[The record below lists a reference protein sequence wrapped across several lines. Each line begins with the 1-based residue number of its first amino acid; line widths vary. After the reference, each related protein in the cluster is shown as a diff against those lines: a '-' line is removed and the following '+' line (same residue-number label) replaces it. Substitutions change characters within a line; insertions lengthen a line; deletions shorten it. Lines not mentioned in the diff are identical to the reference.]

1 MKLPK
6 NYYLNE
12 SVVDIAK
19 DLIGKVLITRINN
32 IATAGIIT
40 ETEAYNGIYDK
51 ACHAYNGRITERNKV
66 LYETGGISY
75 VYLCY
80 GMHYLFNV
88 VTNKKNI
95 PEAVLIRAIK
105 PIEGLTT
112 IFKRI
117 SKQSLTNNIFS
128 GPGKV
133 TKALGI
139 DKRLNTQA
147 LTGNQIWI
155 EDKSIKINYQHLS
168 VGPRIGVDYAQEDAL
183 LPYRFYINPKLT
195 DEVFIK

>member
-32 IATAGIIT
+32 IVTAGIIT

-66 LYETGGISY
+66 LYETGGVSY

-80 GMHYLFNV
+80 GMHYLFNI

-155 EDKSIKINYQHLS
+155 EDKGIKINYQHLS
-168 VGPRIGVDYAQEDAL
+168 VGPRIGIDYAQEDAL